1 MFLILE
7 IVNDKGGKE
16 WKVAPKR
23 WVCTSKN
30 TQRTVLFW
38 PNEISVERQTQLAIE
53 GTCKPLKSW
62 MRKECVIK
70 CEFPTYEAANN
81 ELQKLLAQHINQIN
95 EEPVDPLT
103 IEDPAVE
110 SFESPT
116 ATVPDK
122 DASALANIKSMLQS
136 LITKNS
142 QIEQQYSDLVEHN
155 TRIESIISLMQKGLD
170 TVESK
175 FTNTLSVLRLGNSW
189 HKPEEAIYQ
198 ENDYEET
205 FSFEPM
211 ETIEQ
216 LTLLDIR
223 LNDESFNAEL
233 VQWLCSNIYTDNTRK
248 RIICCMELLCSFKLL
263 LEMKWASL
271 VDQHNFLI
279 LIKTIGDTPSNC
291 ITLSSVGDFL
301 KYYLT
306 HSKKRFHNS
315 LNRNISP
322 ANRTIK
328 KRQENANSSKRNFV
342 FKPRETAEELRELE
356 MKLNDELFNAELLK
370 WLLFN
375 VKDDNAQWRI
385 KSCLDLL
392 CSLELQSKL
401 SSREDTVRRYN
412 S

>member
-1 MFLILE
+1 
-7 IVNDKGGKE
+7 
-16 WKVAPKR
+16 
-23 WVCTSKN
+23 
-30 TQRTVLFW
+30 
-38 PNEISVERQTQLAIE
+38 
-53 GTCKPLKSW
+53 
-62 MRKECVIK
+62 
-70 CEFPTYEAANN
+70 
-81 ELQKLLAQHINQIN
+81 
-95 EEPVDPLT
+95 
-103 IEDPAVE
+103 
-110 SFESPT
+110 
-116 ATVPDK
+116 
-122 DASALANIKSMLQS
+122 
-136 LITKNS
+136 
-142 QIEQQYSDLVEHN
+142 
-155 TRIESIISLMQKGLD
+155 MQKGLD

-401 SSREDTVRRYN
+401 RWSRQRGSIIKEPLDDLPNFLNLFIVVGKTPSEDITRKKLTECFMMHLKN
-412 S
+412 SKTRFLRSLNRKRASKWKRKKKNEEVE